1 MLTIVHSA
9 CHQKALVKHDHQ
21 KNKMCHYK
29 LTLQDSIP
37 CILVSLCCI
46 IIAAAAAAVRFWFQ
60 IQDQKWFNRKS
71 LDLCVLGFLCSSLC
85 HLLYWWFW
93 VNLNSSVLQETQ
105 NTAQWSHVARTSCSW
120 QDSEWRDLISFM
132 GSLHRPHRMK
142 NFHNSIFPQ
151 EYM

>member
-29 LTLQDSIP
+29 LTLQDSISCLLLLLLLLYFGFRYRIRNGFIENP
-37 CILVSLCCI
+37 WIL
-46 IIAAAAAAVRFWFQ
+46 W
-60 IQDQKWFNRKS
+60 
-71 LDLCVLGFLCSSLC
+71 VLGFLCCSLC
-85 HLLYWWFW
+85 HSLYWGFW
-93 VNLNSSVLQETQ
+93 VNLNSSVLHETQ
-105 NTAQWSHVARTSCSW
+105 NTVKSSHVARTSCSW
-120 QDSEWRDLISFM
+120 QDCEWRDLISFM